1 MTLSNMMITKASG
14 EQVLF
19 EAEKLRNSLAKAGAS
34 DQVISRI
41 LDDISAKLYPG
52 IPTKKIYQQAF
63 AMLKRQSRPSA
74 ARYKLKRAI
83 MELGPTGYPFEKY
96 VGEIFKDQG
105 FTVEVGVIEQGN
117 CVTHEVDVL
126 GEKDNRR
133 IAVECKYGNRADKKV
148 DVKVPLY
155 IHSRFRDLSR
165 EWKKSEVHRSKQHE
179 GWIVTNTSFTEDAIQ
194 YGICSGLHLISWNF
208 PKTGNLKQLIDHC
221 HLYPVTSM
229 TSLTKKEKKGL
240 LDKGIVLCRELLAN
254 EEVLEDV
261 MIPNNRIRK
270 IMEEA
275 EGLCG

>member
-1 MTLSNMMITKASG
+1 MTLSEIMITKASG

-19 EAEKLRNSLAKAGAS
+19 EAEKLRSSLARAGAS
-34 DQVISRI
+34 DEVINQI
-41 LDDISAKLYPG
+41 LYDVSEKLYPG

-105 FTVEVGVIEQGN
+105 FAVEVGVIEQGN

-133 IAVECKYGNRADKKV
+133 IAVECKYGNRTDKKV
-148 DVKVPLY
+148 DVKVSLY

-165 EWKKSEVHRSKQHE
+165 EWKKSKAHQGKKHE
-179 GWIVTNTSFTEDAIQ
+179 GWIVTNTGFTEDAIQ

-221 HLYPVTSM
+221 HLYPLTSM
-229 TSLTKKEKKGL
+229 TSLTKKEKQGL
-240 LDKGIVLCRELLAN
+240 LDKGVVLCRELLAN
-254 EEVLEDV
+254 KAALEDV
-261 MIPNNRIRK
+261 MIPQRRIRK

-275 EGLCG
+275 RGLCG